1 METIRKT
8 GASIARIAVYLLAA
22 LVFLLPLIRL
32 LLMGVTVENGYG
44 LDNFAGLLSQERTRK
59 AIVNTII
66 IAVSSTALAAGCGS
80 GLAFLIAYCNIKRK
94 GVIEFLVL
102 LPFIIPSYIITLSW
116 SSFFSSRGA
125 FNGFLLLSDFRVW
138 IFTPWEESFWY
149 WDSVIFLLCML
160 MLFIC

>member
-44 LDNFAGLLSQERTRK
+44 LDNFAGLLYQERTRK

-80 GLAFLIAYCNIKRK
+80 GLAFSPPI
-94 GVIEFLVL
+94 VI
-102 LPFIIPSYIITLSW
+102 
-116 SSFFSSRGA
+116 
-125 FNGFLLLSDFRVW
+125 
-138 IFTPWEESFWY
+138 
-149 WDSVIFLLCML
+149 
-160 MLFIC
+160 

>member
-1 METIRKT
+1 METIRKQ
-8 GASIARIAVYLLAA
+8 GVHCQDSVYLLAA

-80 GLAFLIAYCNIKRK
+80 GLAFSPPI
-94 GVIEFLVL
+94 VI
-102 LPFIIPSYIITLSW
+102 
-116 SSFFSSRGA
+116 
-125 FNGFLLLSDFRVW
+125 
-138 IFTPWEESFWY
+138 
-149 WDSVIFLLCML
+149 
-160 MLFIC
+160 